1 MPHSICHAPLATQR
15 MSYSLR
21 TNRKS
26 IKKLNY
32 KSFGGSDDPEEKNIK
47 PLPKTCGDGAK
58 TTYGAPHGDEEFEIG
73 HVVNLAFND
82 RTKSFEFEV
91 EHFFPNDDTTHLYWV
106 TWYEMNT
113 FPQYQIS
120 LWFYLRNTIT
130 QMSPDGFETTFPSSS
145 AAALVRDEMEEA

>member
-1 MPHSICHAPLATQR
+1 

-21 TNRKS
+21 TNRTT

-32 KSFGGSDDPEEKNIK
+32 KSLGGADDPEDNNFN
-47 PLPKTCGDGAK
+47 LPKTCGDGTK
-58 TTYGAPHGDEEFEIG
+58 TTYGAPMGDEEFEIG

-91 EHFFPNDDTTHLYWV
+91 EHFYPNDETTHLYWV

>member
-1 MPHSICHAPLATQR
+1 LPHSICHAHRATQR
-15 MSYSLR
+15 MSYLLR
-21 TNRKS
+21 TNRTT

-32 KSFGGSDDPEEKNIK
+32 KSLGGADDPEDKNIK
-47 PLPKTCGDGAK
+47 LPKTCGDGAK
-58 TTYGAPHGDEEFEIG
+58 TTYGAPMGDKEFEIG

>member
-82 RTKSFEFEV
+82 RTKSFKFEV
-91 EHFFPNDDTTHLYWV
+91 KKLVFRTGVN
-106 TWYEMNT
+106 
-113 FPQYQIS
+113 YQKKILRKLESLIS
-120 LWFYLRNTIT
+120 N
-130 QMSPDGFETTFPSSS
+130 
-145 AAALVRDEMEEA
+145 